1 MSKMDKQILS
11 EDGQI
16 FLEIMNLLGMDV
28 TGQSAS
34 EIVRVI
40 RQMKAELAA
49 YKKVAEAGMKLS
61 QTLRHPVYGY
71 DINEIWEPDSE
82 EHKALGAAIADLDKV
97 MK

>member
-1 MSKMDKQILS
+1 MDAIERYINECS
-11 EDGQI
+11 TECEGDS
-16 FLEIMNLLGMDV
+16 F
-28 TGQSAS
+28 SAL
-34 EIVRVI
+34 
-40 RQMKAELAA
+40 ALLAA